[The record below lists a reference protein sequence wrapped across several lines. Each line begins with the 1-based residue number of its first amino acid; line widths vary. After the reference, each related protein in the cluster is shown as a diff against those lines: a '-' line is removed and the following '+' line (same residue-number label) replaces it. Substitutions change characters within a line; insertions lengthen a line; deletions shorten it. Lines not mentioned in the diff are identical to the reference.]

1 MFVIASWMMGCFVL
15 LPVPVLCGM
24 ATSTGFVVDR
34 VGRIAEPENVLQDLP
49 GKQQSE
55 WLRSHPDRVVYIP
68 RGGTWNDGDN
78 EHFLVFPSHDN
89 QELLAIW
96 TQSTREGF
104 GDNHL
109 VIARSRQGVK
119 WSDPEWIIG
128 THKNT
133 DEFQASWGF
142 PVVSRSGKIYC
153 FYTRAKQ
160 GVPGGVSGIM
170 GGVVSDNKGRTW
182 TKGPDRVVPST
193 REDPFDLDSPESGS
207 FIVWQKPIRDSHGHL
222 LVGYTRSDNQTGEGS
237 LHFMRFD
244 NIDEGPTLSNVEI
257 TWLPEAPTGVRLPRY
272 VQPAG
277 CEEPSLVLLPDGR
290 LMATM
295 RTRTGYVWYTLSA
308 DDGNSWCDPEVL
320 RYSDTGEKIKQPLAS
335 CPIYPLRDGRFLL
348 LFHNNDHVARH
359 EHAGD
364 PLPSRHP
371 DIPLSPIFCYR
382 RPAFI
387 AIGEYR
393 RQAHQPVWF
402 SQPMQLLDTQGIPIG
417 PKRTDEIAT
426 YTSMTWYGGE
436 QVLWYPDRKYF
447 LLGKVISESIL
458 SEMSVPEN

>member
-15 LPVPVLCGM
+15 LPVPVLHGM

-34 VGRIAEPENVLQDLP
+34 VGRIAEPENVLQDP
-49 GKQQSE
+49 PDKQQSE
-55 WLRSHPDRVVYIP
+55 WLRSQPDRVVYIP

-153 FYTRAKQ
+153 FFTRAEQ

-207 FIVWQKPIRDSHGHL
+207 FIVWQKPIRDSHGRL

-244 NIDEGPTLSNVEI
+244 NIDEGPTLSHVEI

-359 EHAGD
+359 EHTGD

-458 SEMSVPEN
+458 SEMSVPGN